1 MVFLVLGWEGV
12 AHIGVESAEKGVV
25 VGLEE
30 TVLDDFGVFGG
41 VAAVELG
48 QRRVQRPEAA
58 EVALVEP
65 VDGIPDAGLETVV
78 DFLDLLPHLLEVE
91 RGVAALAVQQLRGS
105 IPPVVH
111 LIGVVEGVT
120 REVDDAFVLL
130 PLGAEVELSVD
141 LTEVQRGANVGWGQH
156 VIDEGKSRLKRLL
169 FLRVVL
175 VGGDLIGEQRIV
187 VIEDQ
192 IRSYFVA
199 RVLRHQSRQRI
210 LLHR

>member
-1 MVFLVLGWEGV
+1 LVFLILSWEGV

-41 VAAVELG
+41 AAAVELG
-48 QRRVQRPEAA
+48 QRWVQRPEAA

-65 VDGIPDAGLETVV
+65 VDGVPDVGLEPVV
-78 DFLDLLPHLLEVE
+78 DFLDLIPHLLEVE

-105 IPPVVH
+105 VVPVVH

-141 LTEVQRGANVGWGQH
+141 LTEVQRGADVGCGQH
-156 VIDEGKSRLKRLL
+156 VIDEGKSGLKSTL

-199 RVLRHQSRQRI
+199 GVLRHQSRQRT
-210 LLHR
+210 LLYC

>member
-1 MVFLVLGWEGV
+1 MVFLVLSWEGV
-12 AHIGVESAEKGVV
+12 AHIGVESAEECVV

-30 TVLDDFGVFGG
+30 IVLDDFGVFGG

-48 QRRVQRPEAA
+48 QRGVQRPEAA

-65 VDGIPDAGLETVV
+65 VDGVPDVGLEPVV
-78 DFLDLLPHLLEVE
+78 DFLDLLLHFLEVE

-105 IPPVVH
+105 VAPVVH
-111 LIGVVEGVT
+111 FIGIVEGVAC
-120 REVDDAFVLL
+120 EVDDAFVLL
-130 PLGAEVELSVD
+130 PLGAEVKLSVD
-141 LTEVQRGANVGWGQH
+141 LTEVQRGANVGLGQH
-156 VIDEGKSRLKRLL
+156 VVDEGKSGLKRLL

-199 RVLRHQSRQRI
+199 GILRHQSRQRI
-210 LLHR
+210 FLHR